1 MTRNLFP
8 VASLLYKND
17 FLVHNLRCTLCNKL
31 DCKRLRK
38 ALYTIRKEPL
48 MKPLQ
53 IHGKVALVCCSNGLS
68 LQNENTINSLYNT
81 LRNIGLEVELSP
93 YLYANHSVFS
103 GIAKERAEILMHYYK
118 DPSIKGIFDISGGD
132 LANEILPYLDFSI
145 IKNTDKLF
153 WGYSDLTT
161 IINAIY
167 AKTGRSSILYQVR
180 NLVYEHSEWQT
191 KYFSDAIYG
200 KELRLFAPEFHFI
213 QQPLD
218 NQETKGTL
226 IGGNI
231 RCLLKLAGT
240 PYFPDT
246 KDTILFLESRSG
258 QVSQMVAFFSQL
270 KQMGVLEHIK
280 ALLLGTFTEMETKS
294 CSPAIEEL
302 VLSYVPS
309 HIPIAKTSQ
318 VGHGMDSLGLIIGNE
333 FTLSSSSLYR

>member
-1 MTRNLFP
+1 
-8 VASLLYKND
+8 
-17 FLVHNLRCTLCNKL
+17 
-31 DCKRLRK
+31 
-38 ALYTIRKEPL
+38 

-53 IHGKVALVCCSNGLS
+53 NHAKVALVCCSNGLS
-68 LQNENTINSLYNT
+68 MQSEKTINSLCNT
-81 LRNIGLEVELSP
+81 LTKIGLEVVLSP

-103 GIAKERAEILMHYYK
+103 GTAKERADILMHYYK
-118 DPSIKGIFDISGGD
+118 DSSIKGILDVSGGD

-145 IKNTDKLF
+145 IKDSDKLF

-167 AKTGRSSILYQVR
+167 AKTRRSSILYQVR
-180 NLVYEHSEWQT
+180 NLVYDHSEWQT
-191 KYFSDAIYG
+191 KYFSDAVYG
-200 KELRLFAPEFHFI
+200 KGKKLFAPEFHFI
-213 QQPLD
+213 RQPID
-218 NQETKGTL
+218 NQEIKGTL
-226 IGGNI
+226 VGGNI

-258 QVSQMVAFFSQL
+258 QVPQMVAFFSQL

-294 CSPAIEEL
+294 CCPSIEEL
-302 VLSYVPS
+302 ALFYVPS

-318 VGHGMDSLGLIIGNE
+318 IGHGTDSLGLIIGNS
-333 FTLSSSSLYR
+333 FSLSSSTL